1 MRLSGLWCDYRGWTV
16 SYYAV
21 TEKQG
26 ANWDPSRERRRQ
38 DKWDEHAAFMDGL
51 VEDGFVVL
59 GGPLGDGD
67 EVLLVVRAGGEA
79 EIEARLAEDPW
90 LPMEVLRIAKIEPWQ
105 IWLGSLART

>member
-1 MRLSGLWCDYRGWTV
+1 V

-26 ANWDPSRERRRQ
+26 TNWDPSRVRREQ
-38 DKWDEHAAFMDGL
+38 DKWDEHAAFMDAL
-51 VEDGFVVL
+51 VEDGFVLL

-67 EVLLVVRAGGEA
+67 EVLLIVRAENEA

-90 LPMEVLRIAKIEPWQ
+90 LPMGVLRIARIERWQ